1 MLLYGQRERGR
12 ERERERGREKRE
24 REGEEREGGRR
35 EREGGRRE
43 RVCEMVRVYWFTQ
56 STNRSSSAKTIEP
69 LTLLQVAY
77 VPTKALLTALEQ
89 GIIMHRVSHTRRI

>member
-1 MLLYGQRERGR
+1 MQSYASVWT
-12 ERERERGREKRE
+12 EREREGERERE